1 MKKQE
6 LDAHFEA
13 GRVFSGHFPR
23 FLSPFPDLHKVRP
36 YVQTKGLR
44 YNALIRQN
52 QPDDGNREMST
63 PSPDEAA
70 ATMPPPT
77 RQPRWLVVLAI
88 VLSVVVV
95 GLVGYLWQE
104 HLDML
109 RMRAEMARRLQTG
122 DTVSTE
128 VRGIAKTMQD
138 TVLDLQARI
147 TVLENRQQ
155 ESQNHY
161 ASLEQMYQ
169 EQGKTRDERV
179 LTDIEQIL
187 LAANQQLQLSG
198 NVHGTL
204 VALENAD
211 RLLAREDKPQ
221 FIGIRRA
228 LAKDIERLSAVPH
241 VDVTGMAVKLDA
253 MISQIEALPLLADA
267 QARKAPETKAAKAP
281 TTEKTAP
288 ATDKGKAAE
297 KTSWLSSVSGVWKRL
312 TDEFWG
318 EMKTLVHVRNVESPE
333 ALTLSPTQAYFLREN
348 LILRLLGARV
358 AMMARD
364 HASFSADMKAAMK
377 MVDTYF
383 DSSSPQVQ
391 AVKTRLTQIVE
402 NNVQVELPSLSESLT
417 AVQNYRT
424 KT

>member
-1 MKKQE
+1 MRFSGYCFTVEPENAASIPFLVFFAISRLSGWIGVHPGFSAPPALGKTCHICNRIIENRAGEKKE

-253 MISQIEALPLLADA
+253 MISQLKHCRCWPMHRPGKRRRQKRQKHRPLKRPPRQQTRGKQL
-267 QARKAPETKAAKAP
+267 KKPLGFHP
-281 TTEKTAP
+281 YP
-288 ATDKGKAAE
+288 AYGNA
-297 KTSWLSSVSGVWKRL
+297 
-312 TDEFWG
+312 
-318 EMKTLVHVRNVESPE
+318 
-333 ALTLSPTQAYFLREN
+333 
-348 LILRLLGARV
+348 
-358 AMMARD
+358 
-364 HASFSADMKAAMK
+364 
-377 MVDTYF
+377 
-383 DSSSPQVQ
+383 
-391 AVKTRLTQIVE
+391 
-402 NNVQVELPSLSESLT
+402 
-417 AVQNYRT
+417 
-424 KT
+424 

>member
-1 MKKQE
+1 
-6 LDAHFEA
+6 
-13 GRVFSGHFPR
+13 
-23 FLSPFPDLHKVRP
+23 
-36 YVQTKGLR
+36 
-44 YNALIRQN
+44 
-52 QPDDGNREMST
+52 MSSL
-63 PSPDEAA
+63 SPDETVAPA
-70 ATMPPPT
+70 QPVQPSGIMPSPS
-77 RQPRWLVVLAI
+77 RQPRWLVALAV
-88 VLSVVVV
+88 VLSIVVA

-104 HLDML
+104 HLDMV
-109 RMRAEMARRLQTG
+109 RMREEMARRLQTG

-138 TVLDLQARI
+138 TVLDLQARV
-147 TVLENRQQ
+147 TTLENRQQ
-155 ESQNHY
+155 ESQNQY

-198 NVHGTL
+198 NVHSTL
-204 VALENAD
+204 IALENAD

-241 VDVTGMAVKLDA
+241 VDVTGMAVKLDV
-253 MISQIEALPLLADA
+253 MITQVETLPLLSDA
-267 QARKAPETKAAKAP
+267 QARKEPDKKAEKAPDAGKAAPVA
-281 TTEKTAP
+281 
-288 ATDKGKAAE
+288 DKEKAAE
-297 KTSWLSSVSGVWKRL
+297 KTSWLSSVSATWNRL

-318 EMKTLVHVRNVESPE
+318 EMKALVHVRNVESPE
-333 ALTLSPTQAYFLREN
+333 ALILSPTQAYFLREN

-364 HASFSADMKAAMK
+364 HASFSADVKAAMK
-377 MVDTYF
+377 MVETYF
-383 DSSSPQVQ
+383 DPASSQVQ
-391 AVKTRLTQIVE
+391 AVKTRLAQIME
-402 NNVQVELPSLSESLT
+402 NNVQVELPNLSESLT
-417 AVQNYRT
+417 AVQNYRA